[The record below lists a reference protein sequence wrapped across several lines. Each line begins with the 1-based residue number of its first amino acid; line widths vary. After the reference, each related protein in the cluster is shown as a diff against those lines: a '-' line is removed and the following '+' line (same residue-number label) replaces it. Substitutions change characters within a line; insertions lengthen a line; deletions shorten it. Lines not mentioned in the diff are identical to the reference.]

1 MAWGALWV
9 FLELGSCLFLSCA
22 GFLLG
27 CSRVSLHAVVW
38 LVGLVTYEPLSKLLV
53 SPLVS
58 PIVVPYIISYITP
71 FTEFRLQLMY

>member
-1 MAWGALWV
+1 MAWGAFRV
-9 FLELGSCLFLSCA
+9 FWELGSCLFLSCA

-38 LVGLVTYEPLSKLLV
+38 LVGLVTYEPLSELLV

-58 PIVVPYIISYITP
+58 PVVVPYIVPYITP
-71 FTEFRLQLMY
+71 FEELRL